1 MSINIANVG
10 IEVTR
15 KCNMKCEHCL
25 RGAAQR
31 KTISEHHLYKFFRL
45 VNDIGTL
52 TITGGEPTLA
62 MDSLNNIRHC
72 SIYENCSIND
82 FFMVTN
88 GKAINLDKLAEW
100 AYLMHETC
108 HNNEL
113 SSVAFSFDN
122 FHSNTFEW
130 KQLQKR
136 NSNYERLAEIMEMEY
151 GITGNGCGGSF
162 IHKHSTEKMDYNNL
176 LAQGRAEDFGSR
188 ENSIETFEIDNYG
201 DDDVYVGGDGFLYL
215 SANGYIVEG
224 CNWSY
229 HSIDNNKNIRIAH
242 IDDLNCEQD
251 LIDALKA
258 YNAKQGVE
266 TEEEIEQA
274 EEMHEMYKELV

>member
-1 MSINIANVG
+1 MELNIADVG

-15 KCNMKCEHCL
+15 KCNMNCEHCL
-25 RGAAQR
+25 RGAPQR
-31 KTISEHHLYKFFRL
+31 KTISQHHLYKFFRL
-45 VNDIGTL
+45 IDDIGNL

-62 MDSLNNIRHC
+62 MDALNDIRHC

-88 GKAINLDKLAEW
+88 GKSINLEKLAEW

-122 FHSNTFEW
+122 FHSNTLEW

-136 NSNYERLAEIMEMEY
+136 NGNYRRLSEIMEMEY

-176 LAQGRAEDFGSR
+176 LSQGRAKDFGTR
-188 ENSIETFEIDNYG
+188 ENSIETFEIDKY
-201 DDDVYVGGDGFLYL
+201 DDCVCVGEGLLYL
-215 SANGYIVEG
+215 SANGYIVAG

-229 HSIDNNKNIRIAH
+229 RSVDNRKDIRIAH
-242 IDDLNCEQD
+242 IDDLNSKQD
-251 LIDALKA
+251 LIDTLKA
-258 YNAKQGVE
+258 YNEKHGVVS
-266 TEEEIEQA
+266 EELS
-274 EEMHEMYKELV
+274 ELCF